1 MSTRIV
7 QCSQGNENGVLT
19 FNPIHFSFARE
30 TVLNKPGEITMK
42 NEVQSQF
49 QLYFFITLLTLFLL
63 SFSAR
68 AQINAGSNL
77 DNVEI
82 SFVVAKL
89 QNKVL
94 LNDLQVTFVK
104 QVLQKYSVDIAK
116 LHNPAHQSSNN
127 GKKQKLANDTNQQIE
142 SVLDNRQKM
151 KYDIIENEWWA
162 LVKIEEK
169 D

>member
-1 MSTRIV
+1 LSTRIVV

-42 NEVQSQF
+42 DEVQSQF

-89 QNKVL
+89 QNK
-94 LNDLQVTFVK
+94 LQNF
-104 QVLQKYSVDIAK
+104 
-116 LHNPAHQSSNN
+116 
-127 GKKQKLANDTNQQIE
+127 
-142 SVLDNRQKM
+142 
-151 KYDIIENEWWA
+151 IIRHIN
-162 LVKIEEK
+162 LPITEK
-169 D
+169 NKSWQMIRTSR